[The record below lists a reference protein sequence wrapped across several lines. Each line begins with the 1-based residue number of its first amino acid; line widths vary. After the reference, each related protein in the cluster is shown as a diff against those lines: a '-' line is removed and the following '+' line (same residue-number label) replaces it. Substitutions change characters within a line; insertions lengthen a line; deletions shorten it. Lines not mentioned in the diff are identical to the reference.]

1 MLGFTPGDEFI
12 IISQNWGLTV
22 DTGLKYTYWYEDARA
37 THTPFSRPYQ
47 AHPRPWFHLQGL
59 ESLSSVSDNSPQL
72 ERRQNILSASW
83 ARFNGKGVQYS
94 LYSIRSLGPCVWHH
108 QSEAGFC
115 GIRAAL
121 RVSIPFPPPDAFLAP
136 QVCQCIVRLVFSHPL
151 KASLHHSSQ
160 TATGRCS
167 RGRQNQD
174 FLAAPAVLAL
184 LCQARQLEFA
194 APTPPHLV
202 AGANGHCQGTVSF
215 RLPLATSGVP
225 SGEAPAD
232 PPRACS

>member
-1 MLGFTPGDEFI
+1 MY
-12 IISQNWGLTV
+12 V
-22 DTGLKYTYWYEDARA
+22 VDARA

-59 ESLSSVSDNSPQL
+59 ESLSSVSDNLPQL

-83 ARFNGKGVQYS
+83 SRFNGKGVQS
-94 LYSIRSLGPCVWHH
+94 LLYSIRSLGPCVWHH
-108 QSEAGFC
+108 ESEAGFC

-136 QVCQCIVRLVFSHPL
+136 QVCQCIVRLILSHPL

-174 FLAAPAVLAL
+174 FVAAPAVLAL

-194 APTPPHLV
+194 APTPPPSCGWSQWPLSRY
-202 AGANGHCQGTVSF
+202 GF
-215 RLPLATSGVP
+215 FPLATCNIRRSLRRSARRSATSLLLDSRRHRIPNLFFLRHGKLGSP
-225 SGEAPAD
+225 
-232 PPRACS
+232 